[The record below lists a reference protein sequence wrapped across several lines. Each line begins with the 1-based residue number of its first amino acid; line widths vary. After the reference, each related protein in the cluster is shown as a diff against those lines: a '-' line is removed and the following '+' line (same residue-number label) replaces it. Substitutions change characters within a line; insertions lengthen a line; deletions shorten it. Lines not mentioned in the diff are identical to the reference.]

1 MKHHAGSRALIR
13 KPIASLVLALAIAGG
28 PLACRKADQPPREKG
43 VTVLSA
49 SAVVHGRDGA
59 ERKASIEPGQPMTLA
74 EGEWT
79 MIGTTKYVARS
90 GGGQL
95 RLEDGQIKATNVDVT
110 DLTKGR

>member
-1 MKHHAGSRALIR
+1 MILIR
-13 KPIASLVLALAIAGG
+13 KPVAPLLLAIAIAGSG
-28 PLACRKADQPPREKG
+28 FACRKADQPPKEKG

-49 SAVVHGRDGA
+49 SAVVHGPNGA
-59 ERKASIEPGQPMTLA
+59 ERKASIEPGQPMALA

-110 DLTKGR
+110 DLTNGR